1 MPMTVDDQY
10 LTIEKTPHYFID
22 RSTPLRIAQFFP
34 QIKLIVILRDPIV
47 RAISDYVQLKDHHR
61 SYPSFDQIV
70 SSPNF
75 TQWTPM
81 RIGCYARYL
90 RRWLKAFPLEQIHF
104 VDGENLIRRPWEEL
118 KHVQTFLNISMELS
132 QDDFY
137 FNASKPGFPCLRQPN
152 GCLGSAKGRTHPLVS
167 TRTREKLKHF
177 YSKCNAQ
184 LKRLAHIDFPW
195 IDE

>member
-1 MPMTVDDQY
+1 MPTTVADQY

-22 RSTPLRIAQFFP
+22 RATPLRIAQFFP
-34 QIKLIVILRDPIV
+34 QIKLIVLLRDPIV
-47 RAISDYVQLKDHHR
+47 RAISDYVQLNDHRR

-70 SSPNF
+70 AEWNF
-75 TQWTPM
+75 TQWTPI

-90 RRWLKAFPLEQIHF
+90 RQWLKLFSLGQIHF

-118 KHVQTFLNISMELS
+118 RRVQTFLNISMELG
-132 QDDFY
+132 QEDFY

-152 GCLGSAKGRTHPLVS
+152 GCLGSAKGRAHPPIS
-167 TRTREKLKHF
+167 TRTREKLKQF

-184 LKRLAHIDFPW
+184 LKHLAHIDFPW
-195 IDE
+195 IQE